1 MPTKTRRS
9 LAAEIRASLI
19 PNPVLSLLMAGIV
32 LILVA
37 VFAYGEHGGHPSP
50 MISDVLRT
58 VGIGAIAAAVT
69 GIIDH
74 NLLFKNFESRIRE
87 SLQDARDMADGLRRL
102 GVQNTYK
109 PFSFSQIFVEA
120 QKGESVSWLD
130 TYCPLQNEFLSEVE
144 AALAR
149 KVSIRMLVI
158 EPDCANAKNRSVEL
172 AETPDTGRAFDAS
185 LRAFI
190 TKMEALAKKSGG
202 KFQVRFYEDLPCVPM
217 YLITKGDRTRK
228 GYFSIFLSDA
238 TAHCTHMELSDGEW
252 LRNMAAYFD
261 AKWERWA
268 PEIRADKQ
276 EA

>member
-1 MPTKTRRS
+1 MPKKTQRS
-9 LAAEIRASLI
+9 LAAEIRATLI
-19 PNPVLSLLMAGIV
+19 PNPVLSLLIV
-32 LILVA
+32 GVMLIVVA
-37 VFAYGEHGGHPSP
+37 VFAYGEHGGRPSP

-87 SLQDARDMADGLRRL
+87 SLQEARDMAEGLRRL

-109 PFSFSQIFVEA
+109 PFFFSQIFAEA
-120 QKGESVSWLD
+120 QKGESVRWLD

-158 EPDCANAKNRSVEL
+158 QPNCANAKNRSLEL
-172 AETPDTGRAFDAS
+172 ADTPDTGKAFDAS

-190 TKMEALAKKSGG
+190 TKMESLADKSGG
-202 KFQVRFYEDLPCVPM
+202 RFQIRFYEDLPCVPM
-217 YLITKGDRTRK
+217 YLIDKNNHTRK
-228 GYFSIFLSDA
+228 GFFSIFLSDA

-252 LRNMAAYFD
+252 LQNMASYFD
-261 AKWERWA
+261 AKWERWDPGTGTDA
-268 PEIRADKQ
+268 QEI
-276 EA
+276 